1 MIRITQQLLSAEGGI
16 EMEILKYILIA
27 LEVIAS
33 IALIA
38 VVLMQSGKEDGLGAA
53 ISGNTDTYMGKNKT
67 SRLDQIAAKST
78 KWIALAWI
86 LLALALNLI

>member
-1 MIRITQQLLSAEGGI
+1 MIRNTQRLLSAEGGI
-16 EMEILKYILIA
+16 EMQILKYILIA

-33 IALIA
+33 IALTV

-53 ISGNTDTYMGKNKT
+53 ISGKTDTYMGKNKT
-67 SRLDQIAAKST
+67 GSLEQIAAKAT

-86 LLALALNLI
+86 LLALGLNLI

>member
-16 EMEILKYILIA
+16 EMAILKYVLIA
-27 LEVIAS
+27 LEVITS

-38 VVLMQSGKEDGLGAA
+38 VVLMQSGNEDGLGTA
-53 ISGNTDTYMGKNKT
+53 ISGKTDTYMGRNK
-67 SRLDQIAAKST
+67 SGGLEQLAAKST

-86 LLALALNLI
+86 LFALALNLI